1 MERWHILA
9 RQALTAAWRRRWL
22 MIAATWA
29 VCIIGWTGVYMVP
42 NSFESSGR
50 LYVDADAILTPLL
63 HGLAVDTATANQLD
77 MMQKTLLSR
86 PNLEKLISSTDLN
99 LSITNPQQRE
109 QLVLQLGKDLKIT
122 SEGRNLFV
130 VAYRNGNPRLAQQ
143 VVSGLLN
150 IFMDRATASNRS
162 DMENA
167 QKFLTQQ
174 IGSYEAQLRAAEQR
188 RAEFRRKYLDILPLE
203 SNGGVSRLDSARVTV
218 RNLEADFR
226 DALAKRVAL
235 QDEAQTT
242 SPVLTMGTA
251 GGHLP
256 AATSSGQD
264 PLAAAEAKLAELRA
278 RFTDQHPDV
287 ISTRHL
293 IASLK
298 AAPSS
303 SKRGESSGP
312 GPSVGRNDLPNP
324 VYEQLKLRL
333 VETESTVSA
342 LQGRLA
348 TAKQDLARMEEL
360 AHAAPQVE
368 AEYEDLDRGYNV
380 IRKNYEELLARRES
394 SNITAAADTGADKV
408 RLRVIDPPQ
417 TPIAPIAPNRLVLVS
432 LVLVAGLGA
441 PIGLAV
447 LLSQIDRSIADL
459 GRLRELGHPVLGA
472 VSMLRRPV
480 HRPRIYAQ
488 SLAITVSFLLLLGI
502 YGGLTAHTMTQDKV
516 ILSWISAHI

>member
-1 MERWHILA
+1 
-9 RQALTAAWRRRWL
+9 
-22 MIAATWA
+22 MI
-29 VCIIGWTGVYMVP
+29 P
-42 NSFESSGR
+42 HSFESSGR

-99 LSITNPQQRE
+99 LSVNNAQQRE

-122 SEGRNLFV
+122 SEAKNLFV
-130 VAYRNGNPRLAQQ
+130 VAYRNNNPRLAHQ

-167 QKFLTQQ
+167 QKFLNQQ
-174 IGSYEAQLRAAEQR
+174 IASYEAQLRAAEQR

-203 SNGGVSRLDSARVTV
+203 SNGGVSRLDSARVAV
-218 RNLEADFR
+218 QNLEADLR
-226 DALAKRVAL
+226 DAFAKRTAL
-235 QDEAQTT
+235 QEEVRTI
-242 SPVLTMGTA
+242 SPVLTRAT
-251 GGHLP
+251 GGQVP
-256 AATSSGQD
+256 GAISGQD

-287 ISTRHL
+287 IGTRHL

-303 SKRGESSGP
+303 VKRSDPPESGASAAR
-312 GPSVGRNDLPNP
+312 SDLPNP

-333 VETESTVSA
+333 VETESTISA

-368 AEYEDLDRGYNV
+368 AEYQDLDRGYNV
-380 IRKNYEELLARRES
+380 IRKNYEELLVRRES

-417 TPIAPIAPNRLVLVS
+417 VPTLPVAPNRFMLVS
-432 LVLVAGLGA
+432 LVLLAGLGA
-441 PIGLAV
+441 PIGLAF
-447 LLSQIDRSIADL
+447 LLSQADRSVADL

-472 VSMLRRPV
+472 VSMVRMPARRP
-480 HRPRIYAQ
+480 HQYAQ
-488 SLAITVSFLLLLGI
+488 TLGISASFLLLLVV
-502 YGGLTAHTMTQDKV
+502 YGGLTAHNMTQDKV